1 MKGTRHNGRSG
12 KNGVYNPLHNDR
24 RFNPEHSEHIDNE
37 RVRRN
42 IYWDCYQGY
51 TTMEDQGKE
60 NNFSFEQIELAF
72 YEEHY
77 GNYVMKQNERHVKAR
92 HPDRCKEVEDVW
104 KNKKTCPEESIYQ
117 LGTIDEHAS
126 VETLILVF
134 DEFKKEFDKR
144 FGSNVHIIDWSL
156 HMDEATPHIHERHV
170 FDATNRYGEIEP
182 KQETALEELG
192 FELPDPEKKRSKTNN
207 RKVVFDSACR
217 TMFLDICKR
226 HGLELDEEP
235 SYGGRKYLE
244 KQDYIRMKQKEEIAN
259 QQETILMQID
269 KVNENRLEL
278 AKQSRYV
285 RANEE
290 IIQSQEEKIKQQ
302 DTEFANN
309 SDRIFKQGDLIEEQ
323 REELKQLTVRI
334 EDVETLLDEVSSAS
348 DFVYEVVK
356 HFLMEALSRIYRPG
370 CKADEMLCLV
380 GQQGAGKSTFFRFLA
395 LNDDWFSDDLKQLN
409 DSKIYEHLRGHWIME
424 MSEMIAA
431 ISAKSNEEIK
441 SFLTRQKDTYRNP
454 YDKYEEDRKRQ
465 CIFAGSTNTRQFIP
479 FDRTGARRFL
489 PIAIDSSKAEKH
501 ILDDEKEARAY
512 FDQLWAEAMEI
523 YWSTENKSSLLKF
536 SKEMEQKISEYRKQF
551 TQEDTMA
558 GMIQGWLDAYK
569 GTHVCSVQIWK
580 EAFDHFE
587 REPKKFETNEI
598 CSIMDTQITGWK
610 RDGIHRFSKEGY
622 GRQRSW
628 VREGTEE
635 GGNEPDE
642 DGFTKLTKAEQ
653 LELPFDLP
661 DREKG

>member
-1 MKGTRHNGRSG
+1 MGA
-12 KNGVYNPLHNDR
+12 
-24 RFNPEHSEHIDNE
+24 EASE
-37 RVRRN
+37 
-42 IYWDCYQGY
+42 
-51 TTMEDQGKE
+51 
-60 NNFSFEQIELAF
+60 
-72 YEEHY
+72 
-77 GNYVMKQNERHVKAR
+77 
-92 HPDRCKEVEDVW
+92 
-104 KNKKTCPEESIYQ
+104 
-117 LGTIDEHAS
+117 
-126 VETLILVF
+126 
-134 DEFKKEFDKR
+134 
-144 FGSNVHIIDWSL
+144 
-156 HMDEATPHIHERHV
+156 
-170 FDATNRYGEIEP
+170 
-182 KQETALEELG
+182 
-192 FELPDPEKKRSKTNN
+192 
-207 RKVVFDSACR
+207 
-217 TMFLDICKR
+217 
-226 HGLELDEEP
+226 
-235 SYGGRKYLE
+235 
-244 KQDYIRMKQKEEIAN
+244 
-259 QQETILMQID
+259 
-269 KVNENRLEL
+269 
-278 AKQSRYV
+278 
-285 RANEE
+285 
-290 IIQSQEEKIKQQ
+290 
-302 DTEFANN
+302 
-309 SDRIFKQGDLIEEQ
+309 
-323 REELKQLTVRI
+323 
-334 EDVETLLDEVSSAS
+334 
-348 DFVYEVVK
+348 FVYEVVK

-479 FDRTGARRFL
+479 FDRTGARH
-489 PIAIDSSKAEKH
+489 K
-501 ILDDEKEARAY
+501 
-512 FDQLWAEAMEI
+512 
-523 YWSTENKSSLLKF
+523 NSLLKF
-536 SKEMEQKISEYRKQF
+536 SKEMEQEISEYRKQF

-580 EAFDHFE
+580 EAFDHFD

-610 RDGIHRFSKEGY
+610 RAGVHRFSKEGY

-628 VREGTEE
+628 IREGSEEE
-635 GGNEPDE
+635 GGNEPDK